1 MIDTL
6 IELLETFGYDVYRQG
21 SLTPDQP
28 YPDTFITFWNPET
41 PFHNFY
47 DNVDFGEVWTVNIY
61 VYSND
66 PERTFSLLDEIRIL
80 LKQNGWI
87 INGAGYDVIS
97 DESTHTGRG
106 LDVQFLK
113 FQ

>member
-47 DNVDFGEVWTVNIY
+47 DNDDFGEVWIVNIY